1 MMKNSCCQ
9 FSDWL
14 SGFVRQSEKFSHI
27 GACIGC
33 NFTPCIICC
42 HFSSCY
48 KTSYSK
54 KGLEGPHSESKF
66 VAFFSCLMQP
76 FKFYPLC
83 TEPSTSEVSKVVGTL
98 IHVTPAPVDDSEESK
113 KKLLV
118 PIKNRGEK
126 KGKIL
131 LQALLNMWRSC

>member
-1 MMKNSCCQ
+1 MKNLVTLVPVLGAISRPL
-9 FSDWL
+9 L
-14 SGFVRQSEKFSHI
+14 SF
-27 GACIGC
+27 
-33 NFTPCIICC
+33 
-42 HFSSCY
+42 Y

-66 VAFFSCLMQP
+66 AFFSCLMQP

-118 PIKNRGEK
+118 PIKNRGKK